1 MQMGQ
6 HDESVPEG
14 SPSVD
19 EVLAEYFRRVD
30 SGEAVDREEFLRSHP
45 EAAGALR
52 SYFDGAEMVERLAG
66 RESAEASGGRQPPGA
81 VRQSLGSAE
90 TIAPRG
96 QSDSWEI
103 PTGPF
108 GSLPAA
114 FGRYRVEKLIGRGAM
129 GSVYLARDTQ
139 LDRPVALKVPR
150 LSGHEEQ
157 DVLDRFLR
165 EARAAANLTHPNICR
180 VFDVGSESGVW
191 FIAMEFVDGRSL
203 SEFIVPGH
211 LHEE

>member
-1 MQMGQ
+1 
-6 HDESVPEG
+6 
-14 SPSVD
+14 
-19 EVLAEYFRRVD
+19 
-30 SGEAVDREEFLRSHP
+30 
-45 EAAGALR
+45 
-52 SYFDGAEMVERLAG
+52 
-66 RESAEASGGRQPPGA
+66 
-81 VRQSLGSAE
+81 
-90 TIAPRG
+90 
-96 QSDSWEI
+96 
-103 PTGPF
+103 
-108 GSLPAA
+108 
-114 FGRYRVEKLIGRGAM
+114 
-129 GSVYLARDTQ
+129 VYLARDTQ

-211 LHEE
+211 LHEEKRCANVVRKLASALTKRTRRGSSTATSSRPTF